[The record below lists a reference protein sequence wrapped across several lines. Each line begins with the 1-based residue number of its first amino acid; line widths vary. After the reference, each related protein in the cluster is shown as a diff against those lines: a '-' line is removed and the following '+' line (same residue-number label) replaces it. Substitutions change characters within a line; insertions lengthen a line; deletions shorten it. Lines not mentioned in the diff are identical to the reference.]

1 MKVLFISS
9 SNMIAAHLALLMKQ
23 EGHDVKLFI
32 DDINRKENFDGL
44 VEKTDDWQ
52 KELKWVGKKEDGL
65 IVFDDIGFG
74 KIQDQLRDDGY
85 SVFGG
90 SEAADKLESNRQ
102 FAQEIFS
109 ECGIRTVPIKDFK
122 DISSAIDFIKK
133 NKGAWVIKQNG
144 HASKSL
150 NYVAHF
156 DDSRDVINQLEN
168 YQNNLGG
175 KIRTI
180 TLQQKINGV
189 EIGCARYFNGV
200 DWVGPIEM
208 NVEHKKFFPGDMGPS
223 TSEMGT
229 LAWYDKNEGNR
240 LFQETLAKLKPYL
253 KKINFKGNL
262 DINCIVNETG
272 AYPLEATPRL
282 GSPIIYLHVEIH
294 RSPWGEF
301 LKAIADGQD
310 YNLKWKK
317 GYGIVVLLTIP
328 PFPYTKKLRE
338 MSPKGINVYF
348 DPVLKEKHFD
358 HVHFEGLA
366 KKKIGDQEQYYISDY
381 QGYVLYVTA
390 IDRTVKFVRNKIE
403 NLAKHIYFPKMF
415 YRHDIGVTFIEN
427 TYDKLKWWGYM

>member
-1 MKVLFISS
+1 
-9 SNMIAAHLALLMKQ
+9 MIAAHLALLMKQ